1 MGEFDRIVKKNKKST
16 FKRLTAFCAYGIIC
30 ILSITRCAPHCA
42 KGAKMTNLNEH
53 KGLIKGIL
61 GELLCINHKEDIE
74 YYENLYYERKNSNE

>member
-1 MGEFDRIVKKNKKST
+1 
-16 FKRLTAFCAYGIIC
+16 
-30 ILSITRCAPHCA
+30 
-42 KGAKMTNLNEH
+42 MTNLNEH